1 MSLTTKVSH
10 QLLRKIFDK
19 LPTSREQ
26 YATDALKTV
35 ISVVFHSVNQLC
47 ASMKE
52 HAVSAINDSVKRVKE
67 ILIKFLE
74 KNYGS
79 TTVLI
84 FDSPKEIV
92 VCFTQLY
99 LYLMSSL
106 FNYTANLV
114 VPVVTST

>member
-10 QLLRKIFDK
+10 QLLCKIFDK

-35 ISVVFHSVNQLC
+35 ISIVFHSVNQLC
-47 ASMKE
+47 ICMKE
-52 HAVSAINDSVKRVKE
+52 HAISAINDSTKRVQE

-92 VCFTQLY
+92 VRFTMV
-99 LYLMSSL
+99 YLMSSL
-106 FNYTANLV
+106 FKSTSISV
-114 VPVVTST
+114 VSIITST